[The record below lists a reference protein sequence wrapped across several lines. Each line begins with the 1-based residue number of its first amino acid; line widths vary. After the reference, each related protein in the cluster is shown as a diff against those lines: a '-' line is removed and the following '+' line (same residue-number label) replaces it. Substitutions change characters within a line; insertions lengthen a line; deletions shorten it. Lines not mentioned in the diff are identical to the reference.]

1 MCVALADV
9 ALSEGP
15 FSPPPPPPAFPLVR
29 CESSYERSRS
39 APPIPCLRVGAPCTV
54 TMCDPVAW
62 PPSHRFPHATGGV
75 GVRGLVVAPL
85 CGAGPLPLPS
95 LFPGFPG
102 SVLVWEPAHAD
113 RIGAFNLLSELTGG
127 VPRVPCPQATPA
139 PVPLWMCCI
148 SAAFVLPAPGP
159 TCGPSALAF
168 GLGGKPALC

>member
-1 MCVALADV
+1 
-9 ALSEGP
+9 
-15 FSPPPPPPAFPLVR
+15 
-29 CESSYERSRS
+29 
-39 APPIPCLRVGAPCTV
+39 
-54 TMCDPVAW
+54 MCDPVAW

-139 PVPLWMCCI
+139 PAPL
-148 SAAFVLPAPGP
+148 
-159 TCGPSALAF
+159 
-168 GLGGKPALC
+168 

>member
-1 MCVALADV
+1 M
-9 ALSEGP
+9 
-15 FSPPPPPPAFPLVR
+15 
-29 CESSYERSRS
+29 SYAHSRS

-139 PVPLWMCCI
+139 PAP
-148 SAAFVLPAPGP
+148 FVGVLHFRCFRAIVSRLLPTPGRPGP
-159 TCGPSALAF
+159 PDLRPECLLLPRPSAWVRSLPF
-168 GLGGKPALC
+168 SLGALC

>member
-1 MCVALADV
+1 MDAA
-9 ALSEGP
+9 ALSSWYLLCVWR
-15 FSPPPPPPAFPLVR
+15 SPTLHFQRALSSSPPPPPAFPLVR
-29 CESSYERSRS
+29 CESESLSPVTP
-39 APPIPCLRVGAPCTV
+39 APLPHPLPARGCTV

-139 PVPLWMCCI
+139 PAPL
-148 SAAFVLPAPGP
+148 
-159 TCGPSALAF
+159 
-168 GLGGKPALC
+168 